1 MLLLIPGS
9 LFGRIPFLRI
19 SGNFEVIFKGR
30 GFCIEM
36 AMVKDNV
43 VPEPSWLREGKMAEY
58 RAEEAGYEG
67 SWFAVKIV
75 KLYYKVSGGRKVCH
89 QAYVQYRDF
98 TVSDEPDSDP
108 FMRLW

>member
-1 MLLLIPGS
+1 
-9 LFGRIPFLRI
+9 
-19 SGNFEVIFKGR
+19 
-30 GFCIEM
+30 M